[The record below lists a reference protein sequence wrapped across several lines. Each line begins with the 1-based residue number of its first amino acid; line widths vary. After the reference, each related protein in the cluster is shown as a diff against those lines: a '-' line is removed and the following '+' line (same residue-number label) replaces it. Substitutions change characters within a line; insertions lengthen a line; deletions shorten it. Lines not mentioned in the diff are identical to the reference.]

1 MTPSAT
7 IERPD
12 QFPGEVDGGRDDV
25 AANTAYTTNNA
36 VALMRPTVFLSMMVH
51 SGIQGISYPCVTVL
65 SAPGG

>member
-25 AANTAYTTNNA
+25 AANMAYTTNNA
-36 VALMRPTVFLSMMVH
+36 VALYSCP
-51 SGIQGISYPCVTVL
+51 
-65 SAPGG
+65 